1 MAQVY
6 NPNLNIP
13 AQRGW
18 CLKYVDDA
26 TNAPARTPSA
36 RAAYLNELNAGRIN
50 TGELPWDEWV
60 YGFLDFTVGAYTDYG
75 HVFIIK
81 RHQGGIDIHDSE
93 VHSGARN
100 VYHSIEELL
109 AWFGM
114 YRPVYTGWSGSCD
127 GRTMQEAV
135 RDRQDEINFLN
146 GLYRQILERDVDD
159 AAKQHY
165 LSQIDKGWNW
175 EQIKQDLINSAEG
188 KVVAERVEAR
198 NRALREAYE
207 SETHEISRLY
217 QDILGRLPDTQGLE
231 HYRNQIRNGWNWTM
245 VEQDLLNS
253 AESKQ
258 RQEQKA
264 SEARAAEAAKKDEG
278 VGAAKPE
285 PEVTPQPEPTP
296 EPQPEQPET
305 PAPEP
310 APQPEVVPQSE
321 TPSQPEVEPSTQDRA
336 AAHQPDDAHK
346 AETPAETPESP
357 SEQPKTEETTTILK
371 DIRNLLQAILDAITG
386 IFKKQ

>member
-26 TNAPARTPSA
+26 TNAPSRTPTA

-60 YGFLDFTVGAYTDYG
+60 YGFLEFTVGPYTDYD

-127 GRTMQEAV
+127 GRTMQEVV
-135 RDRQDEINFLN
+135 RDRSDEINFLN

-159 AAKQHY
+159 AGKQHY

-188 KVVAERVEAR
+188 RAVAESLEAR
-198 NRALREAYE
+198 SRALREAYE
-207 SETHEISRLY
+207 SETNEINRLY
-217 QDILGRLPDTQGLE
+217 RNILGRDADAQGIE
-231 HYRNQIRNGWNWTM
+231 HYRNQIRSGWDWSM

-258 RQEQKA
+258 RQEQQEA
-264 SEARAAEAAKKDEG
+264 EARAAEAAKKNEG
-278 VGAAKPE
+278 EGAVKPE
-285 PEVTPQPEPTP
+285 PETPAQPEPTP
-296 EPQPEQPET
+296 EP
-305 PAPEP
+305 
-310 APQPEVVPQSE
+310 EVIP
-321 TPSQPEVEPSTQDRA
+321 QPEVEPSTQDRA
-336 AAHQPDDAHK
+336 AAHQHDDAHQ
-346 AETPAETPESP
+346 AELPAETPESA
-357 SEQPKTEETTTILK
+357 SEQPKAEETTTILK
-371 DIRNLLQAILDAITG
+371 DIRNLLQAILDAIVG

>member
-26 TNAPARTPSA
+26 TNAPSRTPRA

-60 YGFLDFTVGAYTDYG
+60 YGFLDFTVGEYTGDG

-146 GLYRQILERDVDD
+146 GLYHQILERDVDD

-264 SEARAAEAAKKDEG
+264 SEARAAEEAKKNEG
-278 VGAAKPE
+278 EGAAKPE
-285 PEVTPQPEPTP
+285 TPARPEPTP
-296 EPQPEQPET
+296 EPI
-305 PAPEP
+305 
-310 APQPEVVPQSE
+310 PQPEVVPQPE
-321 TPSQPEVEPSTQDRA
+321 ATPQPEVEPSTQDRA
-336 AAHQPDDAHK
+336 TAPQPDDAHQ

-357 SEQPKTEETTTILK
+357 SEQPKAEETTTILK
-371 DIRNLLQAILDAITG
+371 DIRNLLQAILDAIVG

>member
-26 TNAPARTPSA
+26 TNAPSRTPSA

-146 GLYRQILERDVDD
+146 GLYHQILERDVDD

-207 SETHEISRLY
+207 SETHEINRLY
-217 QDILGRLPDTQGLE
+217 QDILGRVADSQGLE

-264 SEARAAEAAKKDEG
+264 SEARAAEAAKKNEG
-278 VGAAKPE
+278 EGAAQPE
-285 PEVTPQPEPTP
+285 PEVVPQPETLSQLEPTP
-296 EPQPEQPET
+296 EPEQPET

-310 APQPEVVPQSE
+310 TPQPEVVP
-321 TPSQPEVEPSTQDRA
+321 QPEVEPSTQDHA
-336 AAHQPDDAHK
+336 AQPDDAHQP
-346 AETPAETPESP
+346 ETPAETPESP
-357 SEQPKTEETTTILK
+357 SEQPKAEESTTILK
-371 DIRNLLQAILDAITG
+371 DIRNLLQAILDAILG

>member
-26 TNAPARTPSA
+26 TNAPSRTPRA

-60 YGFLDFTVGAYTDYG
+60 YGFLDFTVGEYTGDG

-146 GLYRQILERDVDD
+146 GLYHQILERDVDD

-207 SETHEISRLY
+207 SETHEINRLY
-217 QDILGRLPDTQGLE
+217 QDILGRLPDSQGLE

-258 RQEQKA
+258 RKEQKE
-264 SEARAAEAAKKDEG
+264 SEARAAEAAKKNEG
-278 VGAAKPE
+278 EGAAKPE
-285 PEVTPQPEPTP
+285 PQPEPTP
-296 EPQPEQPET
+296 EPETPAQPEQPET

-310 APQPEVVPQSE
+310 TPQPEVVP
-321 TPSQPEVEPSTQDRA
+321 QPEVEPSTQDRA
-336 AAHQPDDAHK
+336 AAPQPDDTHQP
-346 AETPAETPESP
+346 ETPAETPESP
-357 SEQPKTEETTTILK
+357 SEQPKAEETTTILK

>member
-26 TNAPARTPSA
+26 TNAPSRTPSA

-60 YGFLDFTVGAYTDYG
+60 YGFLDFTVGAYTEYG

-146 GLYRQILERDVDD
+146 GLYHQILERDVDD

-217 QDILGRLPDTQGLE
+217 QDILGRLPDSQGLE

-264 SEARAAEAAKKDEG
+264 SEARAAEAAKKNEG
-278 VGAAKPE
+278 EGAAKPE
-285 PEVTPQPEPTP
+285 AQPEPQPEPTP
-296 EPQPEQPET
+296 EPTPQPEQPDTPSQPEPTPET
-305 PAPEP
+305 PAPET
-310 APQPEVVPQSE
+310 
-321 TPSQPEVEPSTQDRA
+321 TPQPEVEPSTQDSA
-336 AAHQPDDAHK
+336 ATPQP
-346 AETPAETPESP
+346 ETPAETPESP
-357 SEQPKTEETTTILK
+357 SEQPKVEETTTILK
-371 DIRNLLQAILDAITG
+371 DIRNLLQAILDAIVG

>member
-26 TNAPARTPSA
+26 TNAPSRTPRA

-60 YGFLDFTVGAYTDYG
+60 YGFLDFTVGEYTNDG

-146 GLYRQILERDVDD
+146 GLYHQILERDVDD

-217 QDILGRLPDTQGLE
+217 QDILGRLPDSQGLE

-264 SEARAAEAAKKDEG
+264 SEARAAEEAKKDEG

-285 PEVTPQPEPTP
+285 PETPAQPEP
-296 EPQPEQPET
+296 
-305 PAPEP
+305 A
-310 APQPEVVPQSE
+310 PQSE
-321 TPSQPEVEPSTQDRA
+321 TPSQPEPQPEPTPAPEVEPSTQDRA
-336 AAHQPDDAHK
+336 TTPQPDDAHQ

-357 SEQPKTEETTTILK
+357 SEQPKAEETTTILK

>member
-26 TNAPARTPSA
+26 TNAPSRTPRA

-60 YGFLDFTVGAYTDYG
+60 YGFLDFTVGQYTGDG

-81 RHQGGIDIHDSE
+81 RHQGGVDIHDSE

-146 GLYRQILERDVDD
+146 GLYHQILERDVDD

-207 SETHEISRLY
+207 SETHEINRLY
-217 QDILGRLPDTQGLE
+217 QDILGRVADSQGLE

-258 RQEQKA
+258 RKEQKE
-264 SEARAAEAAKKDEG
+264 SEARAAEAAKKNEG
-278 VGAAKPE
+278 EGAKQPD
-285 PEVTPQPEPTP
+285 PQPEP
-296 EPQPEQPET
+296 ET
-305 PAPEP
+305 PA
-310 APQPEVVPQSE
+310 
-321 TPSQPEVEPSTQDRA
+321 PEVEPSTQDRTTTP
-336 AAHQPDDAHK
+336 QP
-346 AETPAETPESP
+346 ETPAETPESP
-357 SEQPKTEETTTILK
+357 SEQPKPEETTTILK

>member
-1 MAQVY
+1 MY

-26 TNAPARTPSA
+26 TNAPSRTPRA

-60 YGFLDFTVGAYTDYG
+60 YGFLDFTVGEYTNDG

-146 GLYRQILERDVDD
+146 GLYHQILERDVDD

-217 QDILGRLPDTQGLE
+217 QDILGRLPDSQGLE

-278 VGAAKPE
+278 VGVAKPE
-285 PEVTPQPEPTP
+285 PETQPQPETP
-296 EPQPEQPET
+296 SQPEQPET

-310 APQPEVVPQSE
+310 TPEVVP
-321 TPSQPEVEPSTQDRA
+321 QPEVEPSTQDRA
-336 AAHQPDDAHK
+336 AAPQPDDAHQ

-357 SEQPKTEETTTILK
+357 SEQPKAEETTTILK
-371 DIRNLLQAILDAITG
+371 DIRNLLQAILDAIVG

>member
-26 TNAPARTPSA
+26 TNAPSRTPSA

-146 GLYRQILERDVDD
+146 GLYHQILERDVDD

-207 SETHEISRLY
+207 SETHEINRLY
-217 QDILGRLPDTQGLE
+217 QDILGRVADSQGLE

-264 SEARAAEAAKKDEG
+264 SEARAAEAAKKNEG
-278 VGAAKPE
+278 EGAAKPE
-285 PEVTPQPEPTP
+285 PETPA
-296 EPQPEQPET
+296 QPEQPET

-310 APQPEVVPQSE
+310 TPQPEVVPQPE
-321 TPSQPEVEPSTQDRA
+321 TTPQPEVEPSTQDRA
-336 AAHQPDDAHK
+336 PQPDDTHQ

-357 SEQPKTEETTTILK
+357 SEQPKAEETTTILK
-371 DIRNLLQAILDAITG
+371 DIRNLLQAILDAIVG

>member
-26 TNAPARTPSA
+26 TNAPSRTPRA

-60 YGFLDFTVGAYTDYG
+60 YGFLDFTVGEYTNDG

-146 GLYRQILERDVDD
+146 GLYHQILERDVDD

-207 SETHEISRLY
+207 SETHEINRLY
-217 QDILGRLPDTQGLE
+217 QDILGRVADSQGLE

-264 SEARAAEAAKKDEG
+264 SEAKAAEQPKKDEG
-278 VGAAKPE
+278 EGAAQPEPETKPE
-285 PEVTPQPEPTP
+285 PEPTPQPEL
-296 EPQPEQPET
+296 QPEAPVAET
-305 PAPEP
+305 PP
-310 APQPEVVPQSE
+310 
-321 TPSQPEVEPSTQDRA
+321 QPEVEPSTQDRA
-336 AAHQPDDAHK
+336 ADPQPDDAHQP
-346 AETPAETPESP
+346 ETPAETPESP
-357 SEQPKTEETTTILK
+357 SEQPKAEETTTILK
-371 DIRNLLQAILDAITG
+371 DIRNLLQAILDAIVG

>member
-13 AQRGW
+13 ATRGW

-26 TNAPARTPSA
+26 TNAPSRTPSA

-146 GLYRQILERDVDD
+146 GLYHQILERDVDD

-207 SETHEISRLY
+207 SETHEINRLY
-217 QDILGRLPDTQGLE
+217 QDILGRVADSQGLE

-258 RQEQKA
+258 RKEQKE
-264 SEARAAEAAKKDEG
+264 SEARAAEEAKKNEG

-285 PEVTPQPEPTP
+285 PEVAP
-296 EPQPEQPET
+296 QPET

-310 APQPEVVPQSE
+310 TPQPEVVPQPE
-321 TPSQPEVEPSTQDRA
+321 ATPQPEVEPSTQDRA
-336 AAHQPDDAHK
+336 ATPQPDDAHQ

-357 SEQPKTEETTTILK
+357 SEQPKAEETTTILK
-371 DIRNLLQAILDAITG
+371 DIRNLLQAILDAIVG

>member
-26 TNAPARTPSA
+26 TNAPSRTPSA

-146 GLYRQILERDVDD
+146 GLYHQILERDVDD

-217 QDILGRLPDTQGLE
+217 QDILGRLPDSQGLE

-258 RQEQKA
+258 RQEQKK

-285 PEVTPQPEPTP
+285 PAPEQEAPTP
-296 EPQPEQPET
+296 EPQPEVTPQPETQPET
-305 PAPEP
+305 PSQP
-310 APQPEVVPQSE
+310 A
-321 TPSQPEVEPSTQDRA
+321 PEVEPSTQDRA
-336 AAHQPDDAHK
+336 PQPDDAHQ

-357 SEQPKTEETTTILK
+357 SEQPKAEETTTILK

-386 IFKKQ
+386 IFKK

>member
-26 TNAPARTPSA
+26 TNAPSRTPSA

-60 YGFLDFTVGAYTDYG
+60 YGFLDFTVGEYTDYG

-93 VHSGARN
+93 VHSGSRN

-146 GLYRQILERDVDD
+146 GLYHQILERDVDD

-217 QDILGRLPDTQGLE
+217 QDILGRLPDSQGLE

-253 AESKQ
+253 VESKQ
-258 RQEQKA
+258 RQEQKK

-278 VGAAKPE
+278 KGAAKPE
-285 PEVTPQPEPTP
+285 PEVTPQPETPASEPTP
-296 EPQPEQPET
+296 
-305 PAPEP
+305 
-310 APQPEVVPQSE
+310 
-321 TPSQPEVEPSTQDRA
+321 QPEVEPSTQDRA
-336 AAHQPDDAHK
+336 AAPQ
-346 AETPAETPESP
+346 AELPAETPESP
-357 SEQPKTEETTTILK
+357 SEQPKAEETTTILK
-371 DIRNLLQAILDAITG
+371 DIRNLLQAILDAIVG

>member
-26 TNAPARTPSA
+26 TNAPSRTPSA

-146 GLYRQILERDVDD
+146 GLYHQILERDVDD

-188 KVVAERVEAR
+188 KVVADRVEAR

-217 QDILGRLPDTQGLE
+217 QDILGRLPDSQGLE

-264 SEARAAEAAKKDEG
+264 SEAHAAEEAKKNEG
-278 VGAAKPE
+278 EGAAKPE
-285 PEVTPQPEPTP
+285 PQPKPTP
-296 EPQPEQPET
+296 EPEVTPQPEQPET

-310 APQPEVVPQSE
+310 EVVPQTE
-321 TPSQPEVEPSTQDRA
+321 TTPQPEVEPSTQDRA
-336 AAHQPDDAHK
+336 AAPQPDDAHQ

-357 SEQPKTEETTTILK
+357 SEQPKAEETTTILK
-371 DIRNLLQAILDAITG
+371 DIRNLLQAILDAIVG

>member
-26 TNAPARTPSA
+26 TNAPSRTPSA

-146 GLYRQILERDVDD
+146 GLYHQILERDVDD

-217 QDILGRLPDTQGLE
+217 QDILGRLPDSQGLE

-245 VEQDLLNS
+245 VEKDLLNS

-264 SEARAAEAAKKDEG
+264 SEAHAAEAAKKNEG
-278 VGAAKPE
+278 EGAATPE
-285 PEVTPQPEPTP
+285 PETPSQPEPT
-296 EPQPEQPET
+296 
-305 PAPEP
+305 
-310 APQPEVVPQSE
+310 PQPEVVP
-321 TPSQPEVEPSTQDRA
+321 QPEVEPSTQDRA
-336 AAHQPDDAHK
+336 ATPQPDDAHQ
-346 AETPAETPESP
+346 AELPAETPESP
-357 SEQPKTEETTTILK
+357 SEQPKAEETTTILK

>member
-26 TNAPARTPSA
+26 TNAPSRTPRA

-60 YGFLDFTVGAYTDYG
+60 YGFLDFTVGEYTNDG

-146 GLYRQILERDVDD
+146 GLYHQILERDVDD

-217 QDILGRLPDTQGLE
+217 QDILGRLPDSQGLE

-264 SEARAAEAAKKDEG
+264 SEARAAEAAKKNEG
-278 VGAAKPE
+278 EGAAKPE
-285 PEVTPQPEPTP
+285 TPS
-296 EPQPEQPET
+296 QPEQPET

-310 APQPEVVPQSE
+310 QPEVVPQPE
-321 TPSQPEVEPSTQDRA
+321 ATPQPKVEPSTQDRTP
-336 AAHQPDDAHK
+336 QPDDAHQ
-346 AETPAETPESP
+346 AELPAETPESP
-357 SEQPKTEETTTILK
+357 SEQPKAEETTTILK

>member
-26 TNAPARTPSA
+26 TNAPSRTPSA

-146 GLYRQILERDVDD
+146 GLYHQILERDVDD

-207 SETHEISRLY
+207 SETHEINRLY
-217 QDILGRLPDTQGLE
+217 QDILGRVADSQGLE

-258 RQEQKA
+258 RQEQKK
-264 SEARAAEAAKKDEG
+264 SEAKAAEAAKKDEG
-278 VGAAKPE
+278 EGAAKPE
-285 PEVTPQPEPTP
+285 PETPAQPEPTP
-296 EPQPEQPET
+296 EPET

-310 APQPEVVPQSE
+310 TPQPET
-321 TPSQPEVEPSTQDRA
+321 TPQPEVEPSTQDRA
-336 AAHQPDDAHK
+336 PQPDDAHQ
-346 AETPAETPESP
+346 AELPAETPESP
-357 SEQPKTEETTTILK
+357 SEQPKAEETTTILK
-371 DIRNLLQAILDAITG
+371 DIRNLLQAILDAIVG
-386 IFKKQ
+386 IFKK

>member
-26 TNAPARTPSA
+26 TNAPSRTPRA

-60 YGFLDFTVGAYTDYG
+60 YGFLDFTVGEYTNDG

-114 YRPVYTGWSGSCD
+114 YRPVFTGWSGSCD

-264 SEARAAEAAKKDEG
+264 SEARAAEAAKKNEG
-278 VGAAKPE
+278 EGAAKPE
-285 PEVTPQPEPTP
+285 PEVTPEPTPQPEP
-296 EPQPEQPET
+296 EPT
-305 PAPEP
+305 
-310 APQPEVVPQSE
+310 PQPEVVP
-321 TPSQPEVEPSTQDRA
+321 QPEVEPSTQDRA
-336 AAHQPDDAHK
+336 ATPQPDDAHQ

-357 SEQPKTEETTTILK
+357 SEQPKAEETTTILK
-371 DIRNLLQAILDAITG
+371 DIRNLLQAILDAIVG

>member
-1 MAQVY
+1 VY

-26 TNAPARTPSA
+26 TNAPSRTPSA

-146 GLYRQILERDVDD
+146 GLYHQILERDVDD

-207 SETHEISRLY
+207 SETHEINRLY
-217 QDILGRLPDTQGLE
+217 QDILGRVADSQGLE

-264 SEARAAEAAKKDEG
+264 SEARAAEAAKKNEG
-278 VGAAKPE
+278 EGAAQPE
-285 PEVTPQPEPTP
+285 PEVVPQPETLSQLEPTP
-296 EPQPEQPET
+296 EPEQPET

-310 APQPEVVPQSE
+310 TPQPEVVP
-321 TPSQPEVEPSTQDRA
+321 QPEVEPSTQDHA
-336 AAHQPDDAHK
+336 AQPDDAHQP
-346 AETPAETPESP
+346 ETPAETPESP
-357 SEQPKTEETTTILK
+357 SEQPKAEESTTILK
-371 DIRNLLQAILDAITG
+371 DIRNLLQAILDAILG

>member
-26 TNAPARTPSA
+26 TNAPSRTPRA

-60 YGFLDFTVGAYTDYG
+60 YGFLDFTVGEYTNDG

-146 GLYRQILERDVDD
+146 GLYHQILERDVDD

-217 QDILGRLPDTQGLE
+217 QDILGRLPDSQGLE

-258 RQEQKA
+258 RKEQKE
-264 SEARAAEAAKKDEG
+264 SEARAAEAAKKNEG
-278 VGAAKPE
+278 EGAAKPE
-285 PEVTPQPEPTP
+285 TPAQPEPAPQSETPSQPEPQPEPTP
-296 EPQPEQPET
+296 ET
-305 PAPEP
+305 PASEP
-310 APQPEVVPQSE
+310 TPQPEVVPQPE
-321 TPSQPEVEPSTQDRA
+321 TTPQPEVEPSTQDRV
-336 AAHQPDDAHK
+336 

-357 SEQPKTEETTTILK
+357 SEQPKAEETTTILK

>member
-13 AQRGW
+13 ATRGW

-26 TNAPARTPSA
+26 TNAPSRTPSA

-146 GLYRQILERDVDD
+146 GLYHQILERDVDD

-217 QDILGRLPDTQGLE
+217 QDILGRLPDSQGLE

-285 PEVTPQPEPTP
+285 TP
-296 EPQPEQPET
+296 PQPEQPET

-310 APQPEVVPQSE
+310 EPEVVPQPE
-321 TPSQPEVEPSTQDRA
+321 TTPQPEVEPSTQDRA
-336 AAHQPDDAHK
+336 PQPDDTHQ

-357 SEQPKTEETTTILK
+357 SEQPKAEETTTILK
-371 DIRNLLQAILDAITG
+371 DIRNLLQAILDAIVG

>member
-1 MAQVY
+1 VAQVY

-13 AQRGW
+13 ATRGW

-26 TNAPARTPSA
+26 TNAPSRTPSA

-127 GRTMQEAV
+127 GRVMQEAV

-146 GLYRQILERDVDD
+146 GLYHQILERDVDD

-207 SETHEISRLY
+207 SETNEINRLY
-217 QDILGRLPDTQGLE
+217 ENILGRRADAQGLE

-258 RQEQKA
+258 RKEQKEA
-264 SEARAAEAAKKDEG
+264 EARATEAAKKNEG
-278 VGAAKPE
+278 EGAKQE
-285 PEVTPQPEPTP
+285 TP
-296 EPQPEQPET
+296 EPQPEPET
-305 PAPEP
+305 PAP
-310 APQPEVVPQSE
+310 QPE
-321 TPSQPEVEPSTQDRA
+321 TPTPEVEPSTQDRTT
-336 AAHQPDDAHK
+336 
-346 AETPAETPESP
+346 ETPAEAPESP
-357 SEQPKTEETTTILK
+357 SEQPKVEETTTILK

>member
-13 AQRGW
+13 ATRGW

-36 RAAYLNELNAGRIN
+36 RAAYLNELNASRIN

-127 GRTMQEAV
+127 GRVMQEAV

-146 GLYRQILERDVDD
+146 GLYHQILERDVDD

-207 SETHEISRLY
+207 SETHEINRLY
-217 QDILGRLPDTQGLE
+217 QDILGRPADAQGLE

-253 AESKQ
+253 AENKQ
-258 RQEQKA
+258 RKEQKE
-264 SEARAAEAAKKDEG
+264 SEARATEAAKKNEG
-278 VGAAKPE
+278 EGAAQPE
-285 PEVTPQPEPTP
+285 PETPA
-296 EPQPEQPET
+296 QPET
-305 PAPEP
+305 PA
-310 APQPEVVPQSE
+310 
-321 TPSQPEVEPSTQDRA
+321 PEVEPSTQDRA
-336 AAHQPDDAHK
+336 ADPQPDDTHQ
-346 AETPAETPESP
+346 AETPAEAPESP
-357 SEQPKTEETTTILK
+357 SEQPKAEETTTILK

>member
-13 AQRGW
+13 ATRGW

-26 TNAPARTPSA
+26 TNAPSRTPSA

-60 YGFLDFTVGAYTDYG
+60 YGFLDFTVGDYTQYG

-146 GLYRQILERDVDD
+146 GLYHQILERDVDD

-217 QDILGRLPDTQGLE
+217 QDILGRLPDSQGLE

-264 SEARAAEAAKKDEG
+264 SEARAAEAAKKNEG
-278 VGAAKPE
+278 EGAAKPE
-285 PEVTPQPEPTP
+285 PETPAQPEPTP
-296 EPQPEQPET
+296 
-305 PAPEP
+305 APEP
-310 APQPEVVPQSE
+310 TPQPEVVPQSE
-321 TPSQPEVEPSTQDRA
+321 TPAPEVEPSTQDRA
-336 AAHQPDDAHK
+336 AEPTPEPTP
-346 AETPAETPESP
+346 ETPSETPESP
-357 SEQPKTEETTTILK
+357 SEQPKAEETTTILK
-371 DIRNLLQAILDAITG
+371 DIRNLLQAILDAIVG

>member
-26 TNAPARTPSA
+26 TNAPSRTPRA

-60 YGFLDFTVGAYTDYG
+60 YGFLDFTVGEYTGDG

-146 GLYRQILERDVDD
+146 GLYHQILERDVDD

-217 QDILGRLPDTQGLE
+217 QDILGRLPDSQGLE

-264 SEARAAEAAKKDEG
+264 SEARAAEAAKKNEG
-278 VGAAKPE
+278 EGAAKPE
-285 PEVTPQPEPTP
+285 ET
-296 EPQPEQPET
+296 PQPEQPET

-310 APQPEVVPQSE
+310 APQPEVVPQ
-321 TPSQPEVEPSTQDRA
+321 PEVEPSTQDRA
-336 AAHQPDDAHK
+336 AAPQSDGAHQ
-346 AETPAETPESP
+346 AELPAETPESP
-357 SEQPKTEETTTILK
+357 SEQPKAEETTTILK
-371 DIRNLLQAILDAITG
+371 DIRNLLQAILDAILG

>member
-26 TNAPARTPSA
+26 TNAPSRTPSA

-146 GLYRQILERDVDD
+146 GLYHQILERDVDD

-207 SETHEISRLY
+207 SETHEINRLY
-217 QDILGRLPDTQGLE
+217 QDILGRVADSQGLE

-258 RQEQKA
+258 RKEQKE
-264 SEARAAEAAKKDEG
+264 SEARAAEAAKKNEG
-278 VGAAKPE
+278 EGAAQPE
-285 PEVTPQPEPTP
+285 ETTQPETPSQPEPAP
-296 EPQPEQPET
+296 EPEQPET
-305 PAPEP
+305 PA
-310 APQPEVVPQSE
+310 
-321 TPSQPEVEPSTQDRA
+321 PEVEPSTQDRA
-336 AAHQPDDAHK
+336 ADPHPDDAHQ

-357 SEQPKTEETTTILK
+357 SEQPKAEETTTILK

>member
-26 TNAPARTPSA
+26 TNAPSRTPRA

-60 YGFLDFTVGAYTDYG
+60 YGFLDFTVGEYTNDG

-146 GLYRQILERDVDD
+146 GLYHQILERDVDD

-217 QDILGRLPDTQGLE
+217 QDILGRLPDSQGLE

-258 RQEQKA
+258 HQEQKA
-264 SEARAAEAAKKDEG
+264 SEARAAEEPKKNEG
-278 VGAAKPE
+278 EGAAKPE
-285 PEVTPQPEPTP
+285 PEVTPQPEPQP
-296 EPQPEQPET
+296 EPT
-305 PAPEP
+305 
-310 APQPEVVPQSE
+310 PQPEVVPQPE
-321 TPSQPEVEPSTQDRA
+321 ATPQPEVEPSTQDRA
-336 AAHQPDDAHK
+336 PQPDDAHQ

-357 SEQPKTEETTTILK
+357 SDQPKAEETTTILK

>member
-13 AQRGW
+13 ATRGW

-26 TNAPARTPSA
+26 TNAPSRTPRA

-60 YGFLDFTVGAYTDYG
+60 YGFLDFTVGEYTGDG

-146 GLYRQILERDVDD
+146 GLYHQILERDVDD

-207 SETHEISRLY
+207 SETHEINRLY
-217 QDILGRLPDTQGLE
+217 QDILGRVADSQGLE

-258 RQEQKA
+258 RQEQKE
-264 SEARAAEAAKKDEG
+264 SEARAAEAANKNEG
-278 VGAAKPE
+278 EGAAKPE
-285 PEVTPQPEPTP
+285 TPAQPEP
-296 EPQPEQPET
+296 EPEQPET

-310 APQPEVVPQSE
+310 TPQPEVIP
-321 TPSQPEVEPSTQDRA
+321 QPEVEPSTQDRV
-336 AAHQPDDAHK
+336 
-346 AETPAETPESP
+346 AELPAETTESP
-357 SEQPKTEETTTILK
+357 SEQPKSEDSTTILK
-371 DIRNLLQAILDAITG
+371 DIRNLLQAILDVITG

>member
-26 TNAPARTPSA
+26 TNAPSRTPRA

-60 YGFLDFTVGAYTDYG
+60 YGFLDFTVGQYTGDG

-127 GRTMQEAV
+127 GRTMQEPV

-146 GLYRQILERDVDD
+146 GLYHQILERDVDD

-217 QDILGRLPDTQGLE
+217 QDILGRLPDSQGLE

-264 SEARAAEAAKKDEG
+264 SEAKAAEAAKKNEG
-278 VGAAKPE
+278 EGAAKPE
-285 PEVTPQPEPTP
+285 PQPEPETPTQPEPTP
-296 EPQPEQPET
+296 EPET

-310 APQPEVVPQSE
+310 TPQPEVVPQPE
-321 TPSQPEVEPSTQDRA
+321 TPSQPEVEPPTQDRA
-336 AAHQPDDAHK
+336 PQPDDAHQ

-357 SEQPKTEETTTILK
+357 SEQPKAEETTTILK

>member
-13 AQRGW
+13 ATRGW

-26 TNAPARTPSA
+26 TNAPSRTPRA

-60 YGFLDFTVGAYTDYG
+60 YGFLDFTVGEYTGDG

-146 GLYRQILERDVDD
+146 GLYHQILERDVDD

-217 QDILGRLPDTQGLE
+217 QDILGRLPDSQGLE

-258 RQEQKA
+258 RQEQKK
-264 SEARAAEAAKKDEG
+264 SEARAAEEAKKNEG
-278 VGAAKPE
+278 EGAAKPE
-285 PEVTPQPEPTP
+285 PE
-296 EPQPEQPET
+296 T

-310 APQPEVVPQSE
+310 TPQPEVVPQPE
-321 TPSQPEVEPSTQDRA
+321 TTPQPEVEPSTQDRA
-336 AAHQPDDAHK
+336 ATPQPDDAHQP
-346 AETPAETPESP
+346 ETPAETPESP
-357 SEQPKTEETTTILK
+357 SEQPKAEESTTILK
-371 DIRNLLQAILDAITG
+371 DIRNLLQAILDAILG

>member
-26 TNAPARTPSA
+26 TNAPSRTPRA

-60 YGFLDFTVGAYTDYG
+60 YGFLDFTVGEYTNDG

-146 GLYRQILERDVDD
+146 GLYHQILERDVDD

-217 QDILGRLPDTQGLE
+217 QDILGRLPDSQGLE

-258 RQEQKA
+258 RQEQKK
-264 SEARAAEAAKKDEG
+264 SEARAAEEAKKNEG
-278 VGAAKPE
+278 EGAAKPE
-285 PEVTPQPEPTP
+285 PE
-296 EPQPEQPET
+296 T

-310 APQPEVVPQSE
+310 
-321 TPSQPEVEPSTQDRA
+321 TPQPEVEPSTQDRA
-336 AAHQPDDAHK
+336 ATPQPDDAHQP
-346 AETPAETPESP
+346 ETPAETPESP
-357 SEQPKTEETTTILK
+357 SEQPKAEETTTILK
-371 DIRNLLQAILDAITG
+371 DIRNLLQAILDAIVG

>member
-1 MAQVY
+1 VAQVY

-26 TNAPARTPSA
+26 TNAPSRTPRA

-60 YGFLDFTVGAYTDYG
+60 YGFLDFTVGEYTNDG

-146 GLYRQILERDVDD
+146 GLYHQILERDVDD

-217 QDILGRLPDTQGLE
+217 QDILGRLPDSQGLE

-258 RQEQKA
+258 RKEQKE
-264 SEARAAEAAKKDEG
+264 SEARAAEAAKKNEG
-278 VGAAKPE
+278 EGAAKPE
-285 PEVTPQPEPTP
+285 TPAQPEPAPQSETPSQPEPQPEPTP
-296 EPQPEQPET
+296 ET
-305 PAPEP
+305 PASEP
-310 APQPEVVPQSE
+310 TPQPEVVPQPE
-321 TPSQPEVEPSTQDRA
+321 TTPQPEVEPSTQDRV
-336 AAHQPDDAHK
+336 
-346 AETPAETPESP
+346 AETPAETTESP
-357 SEQPKTEETTTILK
+357 SEQPKAEESTTILK

>member
-146 GLYRQILERDVDD
+146 GLYHQILERDVDD

-207 SETHEISRLY
+207 SETHEINRLY
-217 QDILGRLPDTQGLE
+217 QDILGRVADSQGLE

-258 RQEQKA
+258 RQEQKK
-264 SEARAAEAAKKDEG
+264 SEARAAEEAKKNEG
-278 VGAAKPE
+278 EGAAKPE

-296 EPQPEQPET
+296 EPETPSQPEQPET
-305 PAPEP
+305 PDSEP
-310 APQPEVVPQSE
+310 TPQPET
-321 TPSQPEVEPSTQDRA
+321 TPQPEVEPSTQDRA
-336 AAHQPDDAHK
+336 PQPDDAHQP
-346 AETPAETPESP
+346 ETPAETPESP
-357 SEQPKTEETTTILK
+357 SEQPKAEETTTILK

>member
-1 MAQVY
+1 VAQVY

-26 TNAPARTPSA
+26 TNAPSRTPRA

-60 YGFLDFTVGAYTDYG
+60 YGFLDFTVGEYTNDG

-146 GLYRQILERDVDD
+146 GLYHQILERDVDD

-217 QDILGRLPDTQGLE
+217 QDILGRLPDSQGLE

-258 RQEQKA
+258 RQEQKK
-264 SEARAAEAAKKDEG
+264 SEARAAEEAKKNEG
-278 VGAAKPE
+278 EGAAKPE
-285 PEVTPQPEPTP
+285 PE
-296 EPQPEQPET
+296 T

-310 APQPEVVPQSE
+310 
-321 TPSQPEVEPSTQDRA
+321 TPQPEVEPSTQDRA
-336 AAHQPDDAHK
+336 ATPQPDDAHQP
-346 AETPAETPESP
+346 ETPAETPESP
-357 SEQPKTEETTTILK
+357 SEQPKAEETTTILK
-371 DIRNLLQAILDAITG
+371 DIRNLLQAILDAIVG

>member
-26 TNAPARTPSA
+26 TNAPSRTPRA

-60 YGFLDFTVGAYTDYG
+60 YGFLDFTVGQYTGDG

-146 GLYRQILERDVDD
+146 GLYHQILERDVDD

-207 SETHEISRLY
+207 SETHEINRLY
-217 QDILGRLPDTQGLE
+217 HNILGRVADSQGLE

-258 RQEQKA
+258 RQEQKE
-264 SEARAAEAAKKDEG
+264 SEARAAEAAKKNEG
-278 VGAAKPE
+278 EGAKQPE
-285 PEVTPQPEPTP
+285 PQPEPTP
-296 EPQPEQPET
+296 EPET
-305 PAPEP
+305 PA
-310 APQPEVVPQSE
+310 
-321 TPSQPEVEPSTQDRA
+321 PEVEPSTQDNE
-336 AAHQPDDAHK
+336 P
-346 AETPAETPESP
+346 ETPAEAPESP
-357 SEQPKTEETTTILK
+357 QDEPKAEETTTILK

>member
-26 TNAPARTPSA
+26 TNAPSRTPRA

-60 YGFLDFTVGAYTDYG
+60 YGFLDFTVGEYTNDG

-146 GLYRQILERDVDD
+146 GLYHQILERDVDD

-207 SETHEISRLY
+207 SETHEINRLY
-217 QDILGRLPDTQGLE
+217 QDILGRVADSQGLE

-278 VGAAKPE
+278 VGAAKP
-285 PEVTPQPEPTP
+285 QPEPTP
-296 EPQPEQPET
+296 EPEQPET

-310 APQPEVVPQSE
+310 TPQPEVIP
-321 TPSQPEVEPSTQDRA
+321 QPEVEPSTQDRA
-336 AAHQPDDAHK
+336 PQPDDAHQP
-346 AETPAETPESP
+346 ELPAETPESP
-357 SEQPKTEETTTILK
+357 SEQPKAEETTTILK
-371 DIRNLLQAILDAITG
+371 DIRNLLQAILDAIVG

>member
-26 TNAPARTPSA
+26 TNAPSRTPRA

-60 YGFLDFTVGAYTDYG
+60 YGFLDFTVGEYTNDG

-114 YRPVYTGWSGSCD
+114 YRPVFTGWSGSCD

-146 GLYRQILERDVDD
+146 GLYHQILERDVDD

-217 QDILGRLPDTQGLE
+217 QDILGRLPDSQGLE

-264 SEARAAEAAKKDEG
+264 SEAKAAEAAKKNEG

-285 PEVTPQPEPTP
+285 PEVTPQPEPQPEPTP
-296 EPQPEQPET
+296 EPET
-305 PAPEP
+305 PASEP
-310 APQPEVVPQSE
+310 TPQPEVVP
-321 TPSQPEVEPSTQDRA
+321 QPEVEPSTQDRA
-336 AAHQPDDAHK
+336 ATPQP
-346 AETPAETPESP
+346 ETPAETHESP
-357 SEQPKTEETTTILK
+357 SEQPKAEETTTILK
-371 DIRNLLQAILDAITG
+371 DIRNLLQAILDAIVG

>member
-26 TNAPARTPSA
+26 TNAPSRTPRA

-60 YGFLDFTVGAYTDYG
+60 YGFLDFTVGEYTNDG

-146 GLYRQILERDVDD
+146 GLYHQILERDVDD

-217 QDILGRLPDTQGLE
+217 QDILGRLPDSQGLE

-264 SEARAAEAAKKDEG
+264 SEAHAAEEAKKNEG
-278 VGAAKPE
+278 EGAAKPE
-285 PEVTPQPEPTP
+285 PDTPAQPEPETPSQPEPTP
-296 EPQPEQPET
+296 EPAPQPET
-305 PAPEP
+305 PSQPET
-310 APQPEVVPQSE
+310 PEVVP
-321 TPSQPEVEPSTQDRA
+321 QPEVEPSTQDRA
-336 AAHQPDDAHK
+336 ATPQPDDAHQ
-346 AETPAETPESP
+346 AELPAETPESP
-357 SEQPKTEETTTILK
+357 SEQPKAEETTTILK
-371 DIRNLLQAILDAITG
+371 DIRNLLQAILDAIVG
-386 IFKKQ
+386 IFKK

>member
-26 TNAPARTPSA
+26 TNAPSRTPSA

-146 GLYRQILERDVDD
+146 GLYHQILERDVDD

-217 QDILGRLPDTQGLE
+217 QGILGRLPDTQGLE

-285 PEVTPQPEPTP
+285 ETPQPEPTP
-296 EPQPEQPET
+296 EPT
-305 PAPEP
+305 
-310 APQPEVVPQSE
+310 PQPEVVPQSE

-336 AAHQPDDAHK
+336 PQSDDAHQ

-357 SEQPKTEETTTILK
+357 SEQPKPEESTTILK

>member
-26 TNAPARTPSA
+26 TNAPSRTPRA

-60 YGFLDFTVGAYTDYG
+60 YGFLDFTVGEYTNDG

-146 GLYRQILERDVDD
+146 GLYHQILERDVDD

-217 QDILGRLPDTQGLE
+217 QDILGRLPDSQGLE

-264 SEARAAEAAKKDEG
+264 SEARAAEEAKKDEG

-285 PEVTPQPEPTP
+285 PQPEPTP
-296 EPQPEQPET
+296 EPEQPET

-310 APQPEVVPQSE
+310 TPEVVPQPE
-321 TPSQPEVEPSTQDRA
+321 TPPQPEVEPSTQDRA
-336 AAHQPDDAHK
+336 AK
-346 AETPAETPESP
+346 TPAETTEGP
-357 SEQPKTEETTTILK
+357 SEQPKAEETTTILK
-371 DIRNLLQAILDAITG
+371 DIRNLLQAILDAIVG
-386 IFKKQ
+386 LFKKQ